1 MPAAVT
7 VRRHWGAFRTPWVVR
22 KLRRSPDTRSQL
34 PEAYAYHG
42 SSADADGWARA
53 LVAETGSF
61 RHPPPVLASTAPR
74 KPRIRRPE
82 AGDVLDVASSIDPGS
97 WGGGGGGGDWL
108 AEADE
113 FGLAIIAVMVALIIA
128 AIAVP
133 LGFMALELMLT
144 LGLVVAGIVVRLAR
158 IKPWTV
164 LVLRNRSVVAV
175 VAVKGWR
182 TSRAV
187 IDALRQHIT

>member
-1 MPAAVT
+1 
-7 VRRHWGAFRTPWVVR
+7 VR
-22 KLRRSPDTRSQL
+22 KLRKSPDTRSQL
-34 PEAYAYHG
+34 PEAYAYQG

-53 LVAETGSF
+53 LVVQTGSF

-74 KPRIRRPE
+74 RPRIRRPD
-82 AGDVLDVASSIDPGS
+82 ADDVLDVVSSIDTGGG
-97 WGGGGGGGDWL
+97 GGGGGGGDWL
-108 AEADE
+108 SGADE
-113 FGLAIIAVMVALIIA
+113 FGLAIIAAIVVVIIA

-133 LGFMALELMLT
+133 LGLIALELVLT

-164 LVLRNRSVVAV
+164 LVLRHRSVVAV

-187 IDALRQHIT
+187 MGALRQHIT